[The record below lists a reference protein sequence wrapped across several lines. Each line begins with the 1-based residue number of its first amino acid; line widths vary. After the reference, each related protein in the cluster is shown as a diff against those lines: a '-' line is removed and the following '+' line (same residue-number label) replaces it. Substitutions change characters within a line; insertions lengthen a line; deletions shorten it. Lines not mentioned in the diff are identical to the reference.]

1 MRPKKRLGQHFLT
14 NVHAA
19 KRIASLLDPKSGDQ
33 VLEIGGGR
41 GDLTVHLVATGAD
54 ITCIEFDPDMVTI
67 LQERFVD
74 AANLRVIKSDILE
87 LKVDDHF
94 AGAGAIKL
102 VGNLPYNITSPIL
115 EWLIDNRGR
124 FPQAAIMI
132 QREVA
137 ERIAAVPG
145 NKVFGSLTVF
155 VQLFYEV
162 EKIFDVKPGSFL
174 PPPKVSSSVLILTR
188 KAQAL
193 VDDSSFPAL
202 RRLTSACFRW
212 RRKQLIRILRDEYPI
227 KQSALEPTLSGLGID
242 PTVRPE
248 QLPVESF
255 VALSRQLSCLM
266 QQSAFLES

>member
-1 MRPKKRLGQHFLT
+1 MRPKKRLGQHFLI

-19 KRIASLLDPKSGDQ
+19 KRIASLLDPMPGDQ

-41 GDLTVHLVATGAD
+41 GDLTVHLVETGAD
-54 ITCIEFDPDMVTI
+54 ITCIEYDDDMVAV
-67 LQERFVD
+67 LQGRFAD
-74 AANLRVIKSDILE
+74 AANLHVIKSDILE

-94 AGAGAIKL
+94 GSTGEIKL

-115 EWLIDNRGR
+115 EWMINNRSR
-124 FPQAAIMI
+124 FQRAAIMI

-137 ERIAAVPG
+137 ERLAASHG
-145 NKVFGSLTVF
+145 NKDFGSLTIF

-188 KAQAL
+188 RSKSL
-193 VDDSSFPAL
+193 VNDEEFPDL

-227 KQSALEPTLSGLGID
+227 RQASLESCLAGLQID
-242 PTVRPE
+242 PTIRPE

-255 VALSRQLSCLM
+255 VALARQLSCLM
-266 QQSAFLES
+266 QQSEHLSS

>member
-1 MRPKKRLGQHFLT
+1 MRPKKRLGQHFLI

-19 KRIASLLDPKSGDQ
+19 KRIASLLDPQSGDQ

-41 GDLTVHLVATGAD
+41 GDLTVHLVATGANV
-54 ITCIEFDPDMVTI
+54 TCIEYDDDMVAV
-67 LQERFVD
+67 LHDRF
-74 AANLRVIKSDILE
+74 AHASNLRVIKSDILQLNVE
-87 LKVDDHF
+87 DHF
-94 AGAGAIKL
+94 PDGEIKL

-115 EWLIDNRGR
+115 EWMINNRIR
-124 FPQAAIMI
+124 FRQAAIMI

-137 ERIAAVPG
+137 DRLAASHG
-145 NKVFGSLTVF
+145 NKDFGSLTIF

-162 EKIFDVKPGSFL
+162 ERIFDVKPGSFL

-188 KAQAL
+188 RSKSL
-193 VDDSSFPAL
+193 VEDEGFPAL

-227 KQSALEPTLSGLGID
+227 KQASLESCLTELRID
-242 PTVRPE
+242 PTLRPE

-255 VALSRQLSCLM
+255 VALSRQLSFLL
-266 QQSAFLES
+266 QQSDFLPS

>member
-1 MRPKKRLGQHFLT
+1 MRPKRRLGQHFLI

-19 KRIASLLDPKSGDQ
+19 KRIASLLDPQPGER

-54 ITCIEFDPDMVTI
+54 ITCIEFDPDMVAV
-67 LQERFVD
+67 LQDRF
-74 AANLRVIKSDILE
+74 AAASNLRVIRSDILE
-87 LKVDDHF
+87 LKVEAHF
-94 AGAGAIKL
+94 ADGEIKL

-115 EWLIDNRGR
+115 EWMINNRSR
-124 FPQAAIMI
+124 FRQAAIMI

-137 ERIAAVPG
+137 ERIVASHG
-145 NKVFGSLTVF
+145 NKDFGSLTIF

-174 PPPKVSSSVLILTR
+174 PPPQVSSSVLILTR
-188 KAQAL
+188 RIKSL
-193 VDDSSFPAL
+193 VTDEDFPAL

-227 KQSALEPTLSGLGID
+227 KQTSLESCLTELQVD
-242 PTVRPE
+242 PTIRPE

-255 VALSRQLSCLM
+255 VALSWQLSSLL
-266 QQSAFLES
+266 QQSEHLLS

>member
-1 MRPKKRLGQHFLT
+1 MRPKKRLGQHFLI

-19 KRIASLLDPKSGDQ
+19 KRIASLLDPKPGDQ

-41 GDLTVHLVATGAD
+41 GDLTVHLVATGAE
-54 ITCIEFDPDMVTI
+54 INCIEFDADMVAV
-67 LQERFVD
+67 LQDRFAD
-74 AANLRVIKSDILE
+74 AANLRVIRSDILE

-94 AGAGAIKL
+94 PNTGEIKL

-115 EWLIDNRGR
+115 EWMINNRNR
-124 FPQAAIMI
+124 FRQAAIMI

-137 ERIAAVPG
+137 DRIAAAPG
-145 NKVFGSLTVF
+145 NKDFGSLTIF
-155 VQLFYEV
+155 IQLFYQV

-174 PPPKVSSSVLILTR
+174 PPPKVSSSVLRLTR
-188 KAQAL
+188 RPKSL
-193 VDDSSFPAL
+193 VDQDGYPAL

-227 KQSALEPTLSGLGID
+227 RQSSLESCLAGLLID

-255 VALSRQLSCLM
+255 VALARQLTCLM
-266 QQSAFLES
+266 QRSEHLSS

>member
-1 MRPKKRLGQHFLT
+1 MRPKKRLGQHFLI
-14 NVHAA
+14 NIHAA
-19 KRIASLLDPKSGDQ
+19 KRIASLLNPQPGDR

-41 GDLTVHLVATGAD
+41 GDLTVHLVSTGAD
-54 ITCIEFDPDMVTI
+54 ITCIEFDPDMVAV
-67 LQERFVD
+67 LQERFAD
-74 AANLRVIKSDILE
+74 AANLHVIKSDILE

-94 AGAGAIKL
+94 PVGEIKL

-115 EWLIDNRGR
+115 EWLVDNRDR

-137 ERIAAVPG
+137 ERLAASHG
-145 NKVFGSLTVF
+145 NKDFGSLTIF
-155 VQLFYEV
+155 IQLFYQV

-188 KAQAL
+188 RTKSL
-193 VDDSSFPAL
+193 VEDGEFPSL

-227 KQSALEPTLSGLGID
+227 KQSSLESCLTELQID
-242 PTVRPE
+242 PTIRPE

-255 VALSRQLSCLM
+255 VTLARRLSSLL
-266 QQSAFLES
+266 QQSEHLLS